1 MNYPLQE
8 KNNRQVA
15 HWLLLGVAMIV
26 IQILLGG
33 ITRLTESGLSITE
46 WKPITGTLPPLN
58 DAAWVAEF
66 DKYKNTDQF
75 KYVHSSFSLS
85 QFKFIFFW
93 EWFHR
98 VWARLMGMV
107 FIAGFVYFIVKKKY
121 SRPMISTLI
130 VLFFLGALQGA
141 IGWLMVKSGLVPE
154 KFYVGHVELTTH
166 FLAAVI
172 LLVYTL
178 WFALGLLPNFKQ
190 KLLNAPIKNLLVVI
204 AVLLLIKLIYG
215 GFMAGLRAGQTAT
228 TWPSIN
234 HAMLPPGM
242 MEMQPAPS
250 NFFNNPLLVHFIH
263 RGLAYLLFILAIVF
277 FFVSKNLTVNTLFA
291 KYRLAFI
298 VLVMCQV
305 LLGIVT
311 VLNAANLKVLVVLG
325 VLHQFVAILVVMALT
340 TLLFLVTQKKTTA
353 APV

>member
-1 MNYPLQE
+1 
-8 KNNRQVA
+8 
-15 HWLLLGVAMIV
+15 
-26 IQILLGG
+26 
-33 ITRLTESGLSITE
+33 
-46 WKPITGTLPPLN
+46 
-58 DAAWVAEF
+58 
-66 DKYKNTDQF
+66 
-75 KYVHSSFSLS
+75 
-85 QFKFIFFW
+85 
-93 EWFHR
+93 
-98 VWARLMGMV
+98 MGMV
-107 FIAGFVYFIVKKKY
+107 FIAGFVYFIVKKKF
-121 SRPMISTLI
+121 SRPMISPMI
-130 VLFFLGALQGA
+130 VLFLLGALQGA

-204 AVLLLIKLIYG
+204 AVLLLIQLIYG

-263 RGLAYLLFILAIVF
+263 RGLA
-277 FFVSKNLTVNTLFA
+277 
-291 KYRLAFI
+291 
-298 VLVMCQV
+298 
-305 LLGIVT
+305 
-311 VLNAANLKVLVVLG
+311 
-325 VLHQFVAILVVMALT
+325 
-340 TLLFLVTQKKTTA
+340 
-353 APV
+353 